1 MNEQPLASNR
11 HAARGE
17 ACGRRAFL
25 RRGLCTAA
33 AGATTLWLGDRALAA
48 ASQASSEP
56 GLEPGF
62 ETAARPALAGLAA
75 LAAEDA
81 QNGGAAPFPI
91 PWLDKNG
98 SFNQAPGPGQEPSN
112 IFHFKGRI
120 ARANGFTGMGTD
132 NRGRR
137 IPFGTITTDYSI
149 MQGTY
154 WAGRAERQGA
164 FTHT

>member
-1 MNEQPLASNR
+1 MEGQ
-11 HAARGE
+11 ARQRKRRTSS
-17 ACGRRAFL
+17 AWTCGRRDFL
-25 RRGLCTAA
+25 RVGLGTAA
-33 AGATTLWLGDRALAA
+33 AGAATLWLPGRATAA
-48 ASQASSEP
+48 TTPDAS
-56 GLEPGF
+56 GTGPGF
-62 ETAARPALAGLAA
+62 EAAVRPALAGLTA

-98 SFNQAPGPGQEPSN
+98 SLNQAPGPGQEPSN

-137 IPFGTITTDYSI
+137 IPFGTITTDYSF
-149 MQGTY
+149 MQGEY
-154 WAGRAERQGA
+154 WAGRTERRGA